1 MTVFTKLPPTLF
13 LLLGVL
19 QGWMNLRG
27 SALIFHPAL
36 YRNLESIQQH
46 SRGVAA
52 GRGCTLVT
60 TRLATDLSA
69 PPRSFLKRSIIGMT
83 KATTTRSKRH
93 SSLSLSSSS
102 HQESS
107 SENTLKKK
115 KTTIV
120 KKIKKPSSPN
130 TTATTSDDTPND
142 GLPWYDMFTKGDKEY
157 DQYMATE
164 WGFEKVKRIRRV
176 HFDSFVAKFPLS
188 VFPFFSARNGEF
200 V

>member
-1 MTVFTKLPPTLF
+1 
-13 LLLGVL
+13 
-19 QGWMNLRG
+19 MNLRG

-46 SRGVAA
+46 SRGVVAA
-52 GRGCTLVT
+52 GRVCTLVT
-60 TRLATDLSA
+60 PRLATDLSA
-69 PPRSFLKRSIIGMT
+69 PPRPFLKRSIVGMT

-93 SSLSLSSSS
+93 RSPSLSSSS

-115 KTTIV
+115 KTPMV
-120 KKIKKPSSPN
+120 KKIKKPSPN
-130 TTATTSDDTPND
+130 TAATTSDDTPND
-142 GLPWYDMFTKGDKEY
+142 GLPWYHMFTKGDKEY